1 MSRSWAAS
9 CSADDHY
16 AGVREHA
23 RMSRIDDILEANAR
37 YAQTFEPG
45 PPPDP
50 HVALILCMDARIDP
64 IRALGLPY
72 GKAHIIRNAG
82 GRVADALR
90 SLAVSQ
96 VVLGTEEVAIIHHTQ
111 CGMMTLSETE
121 LGARL
126 AAAGRIVPE
135 GYPFLTFED
144 LEQVAREDLAT
155 YRASTLVRQ
164 DIVVRIFIFE
174 VETGRLH
181 EVESE

>member
-1 MSRSWAAS
+1 MT
-9 CSADDHY
+9 
-16 AGVREHA
+16 
-23 RMSRIDDILEANAR
+23 RIDDILEANSRFA
-37 YAQTFEPG
+37 ATFEAG

-96 VVLGTEEVAIIHHTQ
+96 AVLGTEEVAIIHHTQ
-111 CGMMTLSETE
+111 CGLMTLTDHDIARR
-121 LGARL
+121 LGE
-126 AAAGRIVPE
+126 AGQGVPE
-135 GYPFLTFED
+135 GYPFLTFEN

-155 YRASTLVRQ
+155 YRSSTLVRQ
-164 DIVVRIFIFE
+164 DIPVRIFIYE
-174 VETGRLH
+174 VETGRLR
-181 EVESE
+181 EVDPGD